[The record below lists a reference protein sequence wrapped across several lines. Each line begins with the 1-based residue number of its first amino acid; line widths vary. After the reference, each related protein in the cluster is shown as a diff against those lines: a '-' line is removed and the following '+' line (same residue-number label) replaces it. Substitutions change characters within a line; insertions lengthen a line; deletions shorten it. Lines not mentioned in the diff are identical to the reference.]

1 MLMSLHI
8 RDLALVESAE
18 LAFGA
23 GLNVISGETGG
34 GKSLVVTA
42 LKLLRGEKAAGQLV
56 RHGAAELRVDA
67 EFALGRGDRARAIPD
82 AVDRELGVVLEGDVV
97 LVTRIVDVAGRSRVR
112 INDRPATLSTL
123 RQLGALL
130 LEIHGQDDSRC
141 LMRPEIQCETL
152 DAFAGLAPLRAA
164 FAEALAEAR
173 AVRARCDAARDAQRD
188 KGQRLQFLQYQ
199 LDAMRELGLE
209 PGEPAR
215 LEEEHR
221 LLAHLDRQRELLQ
234 GVLGDLQDADDNVAA
249 MLARATRRAAEAAE
263 IDRSL
268 ADAASQLDE
277 AETLVAEAARALQS
291 GLGRLDDDPSRLR
304 AVEAR
309 MAAVRDGLQRFG
321 PSEADWFAGLATA
334 TAELQRL
341 TDDSEQPEALAAEL
355 AVRVAAAAEA
365 ARNLV
370 RARKKAI
377 PTFCAAVAGELQ
389 SLKMSETRLRV
400 DMPTDVDEAKLL
412 DTATAHGPSAVE
424 LMVRVNPGE
433 PFHSLRDTA
442 SGGEMARLVLAVK
455 KCLADQD
462 RVPFLV
468 FDEIDSEI
476 GGRLGLA
483 IGRKL
488 REVAEH
494 HQVLMVT
501 HLPQVAAF
509 AQTHFKVEKSVAS
522 GRTRSHVVSLDAAAR
537 QSELAAMSS
546 WDGADSAAL
555 AEARRLV
562 ERAQAES

>member
-1 MLMSLHI
+1 MLLSLHI
-8 RDLALVESAE
+8 RDLALIESAE
-18 LAFGA
+18 LTFGP

-42 LKLLRGEKAAGQLV
+42 LKLLRGEKAPGQLV

-67 EFALGRGDRARAIPD
+67 EFALGQGPRARAVPD
-82 AVDRELGVVLEGDVV
+82 AVDRELDVALDGDVV
-97 LVTRIVDVAGRSRVR
+97 LVTRIVDGAGRSRVR
-112 INDRPATLSTL
+112 INDRPATLATL
-123 RQLGALL
+123 RALGALL
-130 LEIHGQDDSRC
+130 LEIHGQDDARC

-152 DAFAGLAPLRAA
+152 DAFAGTGHLREA
-164 FAEALAEAR
+164 FAQALAEAR
-173 AVRARCDAARDAQRD
+173 GVRARGEAAQASQRD

-199 LDAMRELGLE
+199 LDVMHALMLE
-209 PGEPAR
+209 PGELLR

-234 GVLGDLQDADDNVAA
+234 GVLGDLQDGDENVAA
-249 MLARATRRAAEAAE
+249 LLSRSTRRLAEAAE
-263 IDRSL
+263 IDRGL
-268 ADAASQLDE
+268 AEAARQLEE
-277 AETLVAEAARALQS
+277 AETLSAEAARAVQS
-291 GLGRLDDDPSRLR
+291 GLGRLEDDPSRLR
-304 AVEAR
+304 AVEER
-309 MAAVRDGLQRFG
+309 LAAVRDGLARFG
-321 PSEADWFAGLATA
+321 PSEAEWFVALADA
-334 TAELQRL
+334 RAEVLRL
-341 TDDSEQPEALAAEL
+341 TDESEQPAALAAEL
-355 AVRVAAAAEA
+355 AARVGDAAEA
-365 ARNLV
+365 ARALL

-377 PTFCAAVAGELQ
+377 PAFCAAVATELQ

-400 DMPTDVDEAKLL
+400 DMATDVDAARLL
-412 DTATAHGPSAVE
+412 DDATAHGPSPVE

-433 PFHSLRDTA
+433 PFHSLRETA

-494 HQVLMVT
+494 HQVLIVT

-509 AQTHFKVEKSVAS
+509 AQTHFKVEKNVAG
-522 GRTRSHVVSLDAAAR
+522 GRTRSRVVCLDAAAR
-537 QSELAAMSS
+537 EAELAAMGS
-546 WDGADSAAL
+546 WEGADAAAL